1 MPPIQN
7 DIVQGIWEEENMANE
22 KQRRAFISYSRANK
36 EFATK
41 LVKGLRAGGYPVW
54 FDLLDIPTGARW
66 DDEVEKALRECSIFM
81 IILTPASIA
90 SENVKDEIGYAIDH
104 GKRILPVLLEDCDV
118 PLRLRRFQYADFTT
132 KSFDEGF
139 ESAKGLLSDL
149 IEEVSVPIPAKTSVV
164 GVPGESRPEPV
175 RAKSVSAMPVQMKA
189 EPVSAATPQKKS
201 IPMGLVIGI
210 VAVAVLVI
218 AGIGI
223 GLSAL
228 STRGTPATKAPIVD
242 NTATEAPAIAPTAT
256 ELPVVVQPATE
267 TSVVPIPV
275 TGSILLQDDFSDSSI
290 WGTWADSDSSAE
302 YVNNALNVNIFTKY
316 YINWITPNK
325 NSYQNVHIE
334 VTVMTNDSD
343 PDTGFGLMCNLQSD
357 DHSYYYFIVQNTGD
371 YAIVRAVAGPNDL
384 FLTNNEKLATSD
396 LIPRNA
402 SSYRLGADCGS
413 DGTLTLYVDGQKIDS
428 VSDSTYGAGSV
439 GLIVWSGA
447 DATKTDITFD
457 DFLMTAL
464 K

>member
-104 GKRILPVLLEDCDV
+104 GKRILPVLLEECDV
-118 PLRLRRFQYADFTT
+118 PLRLRRFQYVDFTT

-139 ESAKGLLSDL
+139 ESAKELLSDL
-149 IEEVSVPIPAKTSVV
+149 IEEVSTPIPSKAPAVEVSGKA
-164 GVPGESRPEPV
+164 RLEPV
-175 RAKSVSAMPVQMKA
+175 QVK
-189 EPVSAATPQKKS
+189 PVSATTPQKKS

-223 GLSAL
+223 GLNAFSN
-228 STRGTPATKAPIVD
+228 RGTPATKAPIVD
-242 NTATEAPAIAPTAT
+242 ITATEAPAIAQTAT
-256 ELPVVVQPATE
+256 EVSVVAQPATE
-267 TSVVPIPV
+267 TQGVPTPV
-275 TGSILLQDDFSDSSI
+275 TGNILLQDDFSDSSI
-290 WGTWADSDSSAE
+290 WETWADSDSSAE
-302 YVNNALNVNIFTKY
+302 YVNGALNMNIFTKDLL
-316 YINWITPNK
+316 NWTTPNNG
-325 NSYQNVHIE
+325 NSYQNIHME
-334 VTVMTNDSD
+334 VTTMTNDSD
-343 PDTGFGLMCNLQSD
+343 PTAGFALMCNLQSD
-357 DHSYYYFIVQNTGD
+357 GHSYYYLIIKSTGE
-371 YAIVRAVAGPNDL
+371 YAIARAVAGPNDV
-384 FLTNNEKLATSD
+384 FLTNNDEWATSD
-396 LIPRNA
+396 LITRNA

-428 VSDSTYGAGSV
+428 VSDSTYGPGRAGL
-439 GLIVWSGA
+439 LIWSDS

-457 DFLMTAL
+457 DFMMTTL

>member
-1 MPPIQN
+1 
-7 DIVQGIWEEENMANE
+7 MANE

-41 LVKGLRAGGYPVW
+41 LVTGLRAGGYPVW

-118 PLRLRRFQYADFTT
+118 PLRLRRFQYVDFTT

-149 IEEVSVPIPAKTSVV
+149 IEEVSVPLPTKTPVV
-164 GVPGESRPEPV
+164 EVPGGSRPEAV
-175 RAKSVSAMPVQMKA
+175 KAK
-189 EPVSAATPQKKS
+189 PVSTATSQKKTVS
-201 IPMGLVIGI
+201 PGLMIGI
-210 VAVAVLVI
+210 VAVAILVI

-223 GLSAL
+223 GLRAL
-228 STRGTPATKAPIVD
+228 SNRGTPTTKAPIVD
-242 NTATEAPAIAPTAT
+242 NTASEAPATAQTAT
-256 ELPVVVQPATE
+256 QVPVVAQSATE
-267 TSVVPIPV
+267 TQVVPIPV
-275 TGSILLQDDFSDSSI
+275 TRNILLEDDFSDTSI
-290 WGTWADSDSSAE
+290 WETWADSDSSAE
-302 YVNNALNVNIFTKY
+302 YVNGALNMNIFTKDLL
-316 YINWITPNK
+316 NWTTPNNG
-325 NSYQNVHIE
+325 NSYQSIHME
-334 VTVMTNDSD
+334 VTTMSNDSD
-343 PDTGFGLMCNLQSD
+343 PSSGFALMCNLQSD
-357 DHSYYYFIVQNTGD
+357 GHSYYYFIVQNTGD
-371 YAIVRAVAGPNDL
+371 YAIVRAVAGPNDV

-428 VSDSTYGAGSV
+428 VSDSTYGAGRV
-439 GLIVWSGA
+439 GLLVWSGS
-447 DATKTDITFD
+447 DAIKTDITFD
-457 DFLMTAL
+457 DFMMTTL

>member
-7 DIVQGIWEEENMANE
+7 DIVQGVWEEENMANE
-22 KQRRAFISYSRANK
+22 KQRRAFISYSRINK

-54 FDLLDIPTGARW
+54 FDLLDIPTGSRW

-104 GKRILPVLLEDCDV
+104 GKRILPVLLEECDV
-118 PLRLRRFQYADFTT
+118 PLRLRRFQYVDFTT

-149 IEEVSVPIPAKTSVV
+149 IEEVSVPIPAKTPVV
-164 GVPGESRPEPV
+164 EVPGGSRPEAV
-175 RAKSVSAMPVQMKA
+175 KAKSVST
-189 EPVSAATPQKKS
+189 ATSQKKTVS
-201 IPMGLVIGI
+201 TGLMIGI

-223 GLSAL
+223 GLSAF
-228 STRGTPATKAPIVD
+228 SNRGTPATKAPIVD
-242 NTATEAPAIAPTAT
+242 NTATEAPATAQTAT
-256 ELPVVVQPATE
+256 ELSVVAQPATE
-267 TSVVPIPV
+267 TQVVPIPV
-275 TGSILLQDDFSDSSI
+275 TGNILLQDDFSDSSI
-290 WGTWADSDSSAE
+290 WDISIDSDSSAE
-302 YVNNALNVNIFTKY
+302 YVNNALKITVFTQNF
-316 YINWITPNK
+316 ITWFTPNG
-325 NSYQNVHIE
+325 NSYQNIHME
-334 VTVMTNDSD
+334 VTATTNNSD
-343 PDTGFGLMCNLQSD
+343 PTSGFALMCNLQSD
-357 DHSYYYFIVQNTGD
+357 GHNYYYLMIKSTGE
-371 YAIVRAVAGPNDL
+371 YAIARAVAGPNDV
-384 FLTNNEKLATSD
+384 FLTNNDHWATSD
-396 LIPRNA
+396 LITRNA

-428 VSDSTYGAGSV
+428 VSDSTYGAGRV

-447 DATKTDITFD
+447 DATKTDVSFD
-457 DFLMTAL
+457 DFMMTTL